1 MPCPAEVPL
10 NKEDETDSE
19 GGLKAKVEIR
29 GDRRMVI
36 VSKEKERREGWRA
49 KRKGTEGGKHAK
61 PTAGSVLAAE
71 GGRRR
76 PSKSASLLSTPPTS
90 SPPGASEAT
99 ELRITNGRHWP
110 GKKL

>member
-1 MPCPAEVPL
+1 MPL
-10 NKEDETDSE
+10 NKEDQTDSE
-19 GGLKAKVEIR
+19 GGLKSKGGDKSRQRDGHSVQRER
-29 GDRRMVI
+29 EKRGMESKEEGDR
-36 VSKEKERREGWRA
+36 
-49 KRKGTEGGKHAK
+49 GGKHAK
-61 PTAGSVLAAE
+61 PTASSVLAAE